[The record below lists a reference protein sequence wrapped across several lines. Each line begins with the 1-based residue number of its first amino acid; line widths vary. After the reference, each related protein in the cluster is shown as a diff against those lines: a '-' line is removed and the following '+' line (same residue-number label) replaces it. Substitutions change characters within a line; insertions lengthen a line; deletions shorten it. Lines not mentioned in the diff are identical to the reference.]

1 MTNDMGQRTNDK
13 GLMPIMNRID
23 RLLAMVLVLQR
34 HKLVRAEDLATRFE
48 ISKRTVYRDVAA
60 LSEMGVPVVAQ
71 PGEGY
76 SLMEGYFLP
85 PLVFTPDEAAAL
97 FLGAKWLAT
106 QATGKL
112 PTNAEGAL
120 AKLAHV
126 LPKAT
131 LQDAQRFTDVLHF
144 FVTKQPIDLDDRTLA
159 DMQRAIQEQRA
170 VQLTYHS
177 LQGNEL
183 TTRVIEPYGLSYGE
197 GAWYVNGYCRL
208 RQDLRSFRLTR
219 IEQYRL
225 LAEKFT
231 SREIARMSPPLITV
245 TVRFAPAALRW
256 VLERQHYAFVHQ
268 EENCLVYQVHD
279 LQEIQSWLFGWG
291 TQAEVLTPETLRAA
305 LRAEAKKLFEMLT

>member
-1 MTNDMGQRTNDK
+1 
-13 GLMPIMNRID
+13 MNRID

-60 LSEMGVPVVAQ
+60 LSEIGVPVVAQ

-112 PTNAEGAL
+112 PASAEGAL
-120 AKLAHV
+120 TKLAHV

-131 LQDAQRFTDVLHF
+131 LQEVQRFTDILQF
-144 FVTKQPIDLDDRTLA
+144 FVTRQPIDLDDRTLA
-159 DMQRAIQEQRA
+159 DMQRAIHAQRA

-177 LQGNEL
+177 LQGHEI
-183 TTRVIEPYGLSYGE
+183 TTRVIEPYALTYGE

-208 RQDLRSFRLTR
+208 RQALRSFRLTR

-225 LAEKFT
+225 LPETFT
-231 SREIARMSPPLITV
+231 PQAIDRPPAPLITV
-245 TVRFAPAALRW
+245 AVRFAPAALRW
-256 VLERQHYAFVHQ
+256 VLERQHYGFVRQ
-268 EENCLVYQVHD
+268 EEACLIYQVHD

-291 TQAEVLTPETLRAA
+291 AQAEVLTPETLRTAM
-305 LRAEAKKLFEMLT
+305 RAEAKKLWEMLT

>member
-1 MTNDMGQRTNDK
+1 
-13 GLMPIMNRID
+13 MNRID

-34 HKLVRAEDLATRFE
+34 HNLVRAEDLAARFE

-112 PTNAEGAL
+112 PTSAEGAL
-120 AKLAHV
+120 TKLAHV

-131 LQDAQRFTDVLHF
+131 LQEVQRFTDVLQF

-177 LQGNEL
+177 LQSNEI
-183 TTRVIEPYGLSYGE
+183 TTRVIEPYALTYGE
-197 GAWYVNGYCRL
+197 GAWYVNGYCRQ
-208 RQDLRSFRLTR
+208 RQALRSFRLSR

-225 LAEKFT
+225 LTEKFILQ
-231 SREIARMSPPLITV
+231 EIARTPQPLITV
-245 TVRFAPAALRW
+245 TVRFAPTALRW
-256 VLERQHYAFVHQ
+256 VLERQHYAFVRQ
-268 EENCLVYQVHD
+268 EEDCLVYQVHD

-291 TQAEVLTPETLRAA
+291 TQAEVLEPETLRSAM
-305 LRAEAKKLFEMLT
+305 RREAQKLFEMLT

>member
-1 MTNDMGQRTNDK
+1 
-13 GLMPIMNRID
+13 MNRID

-76 SLMEGYFLP
+76 SLMDGYFLP

-112 PTNAEGAL
+112 PANAESAL
-120 AKLAHV
+120 TKLAHV

-131 LQDAQRFTDVLHF
+131 FQDVQRFTAVLHF
-144 FVTKQPIDLDDRTLA
+144 FITKQPIDLDDHTLA

-177 LQGNEL
+177 LQDNEL

-197 GAWYVNGYCRL
+197 GAWYVNAYCRL
-208 RQDLRSFRLTR
+208 RQALRSFRLTR

-225 LAEKFT
+225 LAETFVPQ
-231 SREIARMSPPLITV
+231 EVARTPQPLITV
-245 TVRFAPAALRW
+245 IVRFAPAILRW
-256 VLERQHYAFVHQ
+256 VLERQHYAFICQ
-268 EENCLVYQVHD
+268 EDDCLIYRVNS
-279 LQEIQSWLFGWG
+279 LQEIQSWLLGWG
-291 TQAEVLTPETLRAA
+291 TQAEVLEPEALRAA